1 MHKYFIKTPSLVKNF
16 FPHYI
21 WSLPATNSEVY
32 LSFDD
37 GPHAQITPWVLDE
50 LKKYNAKASF
60 FCIGK
65 NVLQNPLVY
74 ERILAE
80 GHAVGNHTQNHL
92 NGWKVT
98 EGEYMNDIKEASK
111 YIETNLFRPPY
122 GRIKQCHFKKLNEA
136 MGRDSKIIMW
146 DVLSADF
153 DQKTSPEECL
163 LNVTKNVAAGS
174 IIVFHDSVKAFPN
187 LEYALP
193 KVLGFLTDKNFGFKK
208 IELANSTK
216 K

>member
-1 MHKYFIKTPSLVKNF
+1 MHKYFIKTPWLVKKI
-16 FPHYI
+16 FPHYV
-21 WSLPATNSEVY
+21 WSFPAKNNEVY

-37 GPHAQITPWVLDE
+37 GPHAQITPWVLDQ

-74 ERILAE
+74 ERILTE

-98 EGEYMNDIKEASK
+98 EEEYLKDIKEASK
-111 YIETNLFRPPY
+111 TIETNLFRPPY
-122 GRIKQCHFKKLNEA
+122 GRINQNHLKNLNSA
-136 MGRDSKIIMW
+136 MGVDSKIIMW

-153 DQKTSPEECL
+153 DQKTLPEDCL
-163 LNVTKNVAAGS
+163 KNVIKNVEAGS
-174 IIVFHDSVKAFPN
+174 IIVFHDSEKAYHSLN
-187 LEYALP
+187 YALP
-193 KVLGFLTDKNFGFKK
+193 KVLQFLNDKSFVCKEIK
-208 IELANSTK
+208 LENSTK

>member
-1 MHKYFIKTPSLVKNF
+1 MHKYFIKTPWLIKKMF
-16 FPHYI
+16 RHYI
-21 WSLPATNSEVY
+21 WSLPAPNNEVY

-65 NVLQNPLVY
+65 NVLQNPRLY

-98 EGEYMNDIKEASK
+98 EEEYLNDIKEASK

-122 GRIKQCHFKKLNEA
+122 GRIKQSQVKNLGCA
-136 MGRDSKIIMW
+136 IGTRPKIIMW
-146 DVLSADF
+146 NVLSADF
-153 DQKTSPEECL
+153 DQKIAPEECL
-163 LNVTKNVAAGS
+163 QNVIQNVAAGS

-193 KVLGFLTDKNFGFKK
+193 KVLRFFYDKSLVCKK
-208 IELANSTK
+208 IELENSTK